1 MTCLYI
7 WNDQSCHFSAFHATP
22 ATCESHPR
30 KKTRRNRLK
39 TRTRD
44 CALPV
49 LSDLVKKRL
58 RDYLLNSKL
67 WPCGCTSTFY
77 NKTEHHY
84 MLNIYPQIPKHK
96 YRTWDPWNR
105 QMKSRKMRSLTPCPC
120 LFSWKN
126 PFHFSPLQSPQKIW
140 CGPNVQKENPT
151 WVMKCCELL
160 SGLWLFQNL
169 KDGPKW
175 PRFQFIVSR

>member
-1 MTCLYI
+1 MIRAVIFLHFMPPLQLVNHIPGKRRDEIDWRQGQVIVHCLCYLI
-7 WNDQSCHFSAFHATP
+7 LWT
-22 ATCESHPR
+22 
-30 KKTRRNRLK
+30 
-39 TRTRD
+39 
-44 CALPV
+44 
-49 LSDLVKKRL
+49 KRL

-84 MLNIYPQIPKHK
+84 MLNIHPQITKHK

-105 QMKSRKMRSLTPCPC
+105 QMKSRNMRSLTPCPC
-120 LFSWKN
+120 LFFMEES
-126 PFHFSPLQSPQKIW
+126 FSLFTLAIPTKVW
-140 CGPNVQKENPT
+140 CGLNVQKENPT